1 MGVLYISFIG
11 IIYYDVD
18 VGILY
23 IHIRGAFSVARFD
36 NPGNAKAFIAWN
48 ER

>member
-1 MGVLYISFIG
+1 MGVLYTSFIG
-11 IIYYDVD
+11 IYYDVD

-36 NPGNAKAFIAWN
+36 KQGNAKAFIAWN
-48 ER
+48 E